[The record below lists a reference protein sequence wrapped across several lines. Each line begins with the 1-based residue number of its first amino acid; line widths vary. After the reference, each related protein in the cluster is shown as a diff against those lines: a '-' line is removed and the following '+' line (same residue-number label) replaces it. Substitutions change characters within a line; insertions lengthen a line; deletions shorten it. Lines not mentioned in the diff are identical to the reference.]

1 MPIEVWSHGDAD
13 AGMDQRILVRL
24 AEKVR
29 AHPWWRS
36 RTFLARWVLRRER
49 VLPPAQVL
57 DAGCGWGTTFL
68 ALEADG
74 YRTTGA
80 DISGQMLE
88 RLDAPQRRLSV
99 CDLTRTVQHEETFD
113 AVLAMDVIEHIDD
126 DVAATRQMYR
136 FLRPGGLLLLS
147 VPALPELYGEFDAI
161 QAHRRRYTAET
172 LKHTLETAGFGKIR
186 LLWWGRLIYLF
197 IRHQRARI
205 KGIPGE
211 TPDQTYLRYLE
222 LPGYPVRWLIDAA
235 FWVDRWLT
243 RSGLCRTGTSLLAVA
258 RRPEAD
264 GGSA

>member
-88 RLDAPQRRLSV
+88 RLDAPERRLSV
-99 CDLTRTVQHEETFD
+99 CDLTRTVQHDETFD
-113 AVLAMDVIEHIDD
+113 ACDAYALMVDAVSDRAAGGDAWVLPLD
-126 DVAATRQMYR
+126 
-136 FLRPGGLLLLS
+136 
-147 VPALPELYGEFDAI
+147 
-161 QAHRRRYTAET
+161 
-172 LKHTLETAGFGKIR
+172 
-186 LLWWGRLIYLF
+186 
-197 IRHQRARI
+197 
-205 KGIPGE
+205 
-211 TPDQTYLRYLE
+211 
-222 LPGYPVRWLIDAA
+222 
-235 FWVDRWLT
+235 
-243 RSGLCRTGTSLLAVA
+243 TSLAVA
-258 RRPEAD
+258 TVVDRVREA
-264 GGSA
+264 SAT